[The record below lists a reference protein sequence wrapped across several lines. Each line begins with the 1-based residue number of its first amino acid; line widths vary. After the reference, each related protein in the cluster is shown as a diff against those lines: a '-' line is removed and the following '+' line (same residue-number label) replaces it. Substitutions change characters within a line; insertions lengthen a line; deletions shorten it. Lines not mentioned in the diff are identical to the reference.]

1 MVKNLDERSDW
12 VVEICLQLTN
22 TSILSA
28 VIFFDKSRN
37 IQVPRYDA
45 VRLAQS
51 LLKKGTVRTGSSS
64 QFNWRG
70 LGFQVGVCF
79 NSLPPNVSFLYGP
92 LDAEYA
98 PKERKKVER
107 RKKAQEEESANEE
120 EEEPEDVDQTGK
132 KKSDGNELSAVQKHI
147 SVISKTLTHW
157 SHEGKE
163 AAVERWKDKEARLSQ
178 EITDERVIEKKQ
190 KKFLAENSHVGAVE
204 CLFNPRSFTQ
214 TVEVSGREWGA
225 AFLSLFLLI
234 KASTLNSCFSRDRF
248 FFLRTFFTSASWSR
262 SRRRP
267 SRRGPPK
274 RRRNTEDCR
283 DQWSGPKG
291 TRLTWPRR
299 GKRLLA

>member
-1 MVKNLDERSDW
+1 
-12 VVEICLQLTN
+12 
-22 TSILSA
+22 
-28 VIFFDKSRN
+28 
-37 IQVPRYDA
+37 
-45 VRLAQS
+45 
-51 LLKKGTVRTGSSS
+51 
-64 QFNWRG
+64 
-70 LGFQVGVCF
+70 VCF

-214 TVEVSGREWGA
+214 TVEASGREWGA

-248 FFLRTFFTSASWSR
+248 LFLRTFFTSASWSR

-274 RRRNTEDCR
+274 RRRNSEGCR